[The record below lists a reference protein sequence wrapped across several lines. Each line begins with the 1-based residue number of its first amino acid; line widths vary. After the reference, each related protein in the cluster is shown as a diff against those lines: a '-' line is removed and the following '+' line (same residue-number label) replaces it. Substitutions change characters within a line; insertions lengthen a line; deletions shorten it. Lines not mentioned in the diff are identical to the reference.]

1 MVYDTNATFPTSTD
15 ELLAEVSQY
24 WANYNGSNLWQ
35 LMDVLN
41 KSMTEISENAK
52 QVEDFR
58 EINVASGSTLD
69 LFGEDFKASR
79 VNHDDELYRF
89 LIYIKS
95 LVAKSQGT
103 VPSIVNIS
111 ETALQKKQG
120 VKVFQNGTRH
130 IVIQIPLSKIDSLK
144 TERLI
149 LDNLK
154 ELVALGIWLDKISFD
169 TRTDAQQYLGTT
181 TTIYEKVKLV
191 VE

>member
-1 MVYDTNATFPTSTD
+1 MVDDTNATSPTSTD

-41 KSMTEISENAK
+41 KPMTNISATAQ
-52 QVEDFR
+52 QVENYR

-120 VKVFQNGTRH
+120 VKVFQNGIRH
-130 IVIQIPLSKIDSLK
+130 IIIQIPLSKVDSLK

-149 LDNLK
+149 LENLK

-169 TRTDAQQYLGTT
+169 TRTDALQYLGA
-181 TTIYEKVKLV
+181 TITNYEKVNLV
-191 VE
+191 AE

>member
-1 MVYDTNATFPTSTD
+1 MVDDTNAISPTSTD

-41 KSMTEISENAK
+41 KPMTDISTTAK
-52 QVEDFR
+52 QVENYR

-130 IVIQIPLSKIDSLK
+130 IIIQIPLSKIDSLK

-154 ELVALGIWLDKISFD
+154 GLVALGIWLDKISFD
-169 TRTDAQQYLGTT
+169 TRTDAQQYLGAT

-191 VE
+191 AE

>member
-1 MVYDTNATFPTSTD
+1 MVDDTNATSPTSTD

-41 KSMTEISENAK
+41 KPMTDISATAK
-52 QVEDFR
+52 QVEDYR

-69 LFGEDFKASR
+69 LFGEDYRVSR
-79 VNHDDELYRF
+79 VNHDDDLYRF

-120 VKVFQNGTRH
+120 VKIFQNGTRH
-130 IVIQIPLSKIDSLK
+130 IIIQIPLDQISDLK
-144 TERLI
+144 TERLL

-154 ELVALGIWLDKISFD
+154 ELVALGIWLDQIKFD
-169 TRTDAQQYLGTT
+169 AATEATEYIGTAT
-181 TTIYEKVKLV
+181 TYHETVNLV
-191 VE
+191 AD

>member
-1 MVYDTNATFPTSTD
+1 MVDDTNAESPTNTD

-41 KSMTEISENAK
+41 KPMTEISATAK
-52 QVEDFR
+52 QVEDYR

-69 LFGEDFKASR
+69 LFGEDYKVSR
-79 VNHDDELYRF
+79 VNHDDDLYRF

-130 IVIQIPLSKIDSLK
+130 IIIQIPLDKIDSLK
-144 TERLI
+144 TEQLI

-154 ELVALGIWLDKISFD
+154 QLVALGIWLDRISFD
-169 TRTDAQQYLGTT
+169 TRTDATQYLGSIITDH
-181 TTIYEKVKLV
+181 EKINLV
-191 VE
+191 AE

>member
-1 MVYDTNATFPTSTD
+1 MVDDTNAISPTSTD

-35 LMDVLN
+35 LIDVLN
-41 KSMTEISENAK
+41 KPMTDISATAQ
-52 QVEDFR
+52 QVENYR

-120 VKVFQNGTRH
+120 VKVFQNGVRN
-130 IVIQIPLSKIDSLK
+130 IIIQIPLSKVDSLK

-149 LDNLK
+149 LENLK

-169 TRTDAQQYLGTT
+169 TRTDVLQYLGAT
-181 TTIYEKVKLV
+181 TTITEKVKLV
-191 VE
+191 AE

>member
-1 MVYDTNATFPTSTD
+1 MVDDTNAISPTDTD
-15 ELLAEVSQY
+15 QLLAETSQY

-41 KSMTEISENAK
+41 KPMTSISTTAKLVEDYREIS
-52 QVEDFR
+52 
-58 EINVASGSTLD
+58 VASGSTLD
-69 LFGEDFKASR
+69 QFGEDFKASR
-79 VNHDDELYRF
+79 INSDDDLYRF

-120 VKVFQNGTRH
+120 VKVFKNGTRH
-130 IVIQIPLSKIDSLK
+130 IIIQIPLDKIDSLK

-154 ELVALGIWLDKISFD
+154 GLVALGIWLDKISFD
-169 TRTDAQQYLGTT
+169 TRTDAQQYLGAT
-181 TTIYEKVKLV
+181 TTIYEKAKLV
-191 VE
+191 AE

>member
-1 MVYDTNATFPTSTD
+1 MVDDTNAISPTSTD

-41 KSMTEISENAK
+41 KPMTDISATAQ
-52 QVEDFR
+52 QVENYR

-120 VKVFQNGTRH
+120 VKIFQNGTRH
-130 IVIQIPLSKIDSLK
+130 IIIQIPLDQINDLK
-144 TERLI
+144 TERLL

-154 ELVALGIWLDKISFD
+154 ELVALGIWLDQIKFD
-169 TRTDAQQYLGTT
+169 AATEATEYFGTT
-181 TTIYEKVKLV
+181 VTYHETVNLV
-191 VE
+191 AE

>member
-1 MVYDTNATFPTSTD
+1 MVDDTNATSPTSTD

-24 WANYNGSNLWQ
+24 WANYNGSNLWK

-41 KSMTEISENAK
+41 KPMTEISATAK
-52 QVEDFR
+52 QVEDVR
-58 EINVASGSTLD
+58 EINVATGSTLD
-69 LFGEDFKASR
+69 LFGEDYKVSR
-79 VNHDDELYRF
+79 VNHDDDLYRF

-130 IVIQIPLSKIDSLK
+130 IIIQIPLDKIENLK
-144 TERLI
+144 TERL
-149 LDNLK
+149 LLENLK
-154 ELVALGIWLDKISFD
+154 QLVALGIWLDRISFD
-169 TRTDAQQYLGTT
+169 TRTDATQYLGS
-181 TTIYEKVKLV
+181 TIIDHEKINLV
-191 VE
+191 AE

>member
-1 MVYDTNATFPTSTD
+1 MVDDTNAISPTSTD

-41 KSMTEISENAK
+41 KPMTDISATAQQIENY
-52 QVEDFR
+52 R

-120 VKVFQNGTRH
+120 VKIFQNGTRH
-130 IVIQIPLSKIDSLK
+130 IIIQIPLDQISDLK
-144 TERLI
+144 TERLL

-154 ELVALGIWLDKISFD
+154 ELVALGIWLDQIKFD
-169 TRTDAQQYLGTT
+169 AATEATEYIGTAT
-181 TTIYEKVKLV
+181 TYHETVNLV
-191 VE
+191 AD

>member
-1 MVYDTNATFPTSTD
+1 MVDDTNAESPTSTD

-41 KSMTEISENAK
+41 KPMTDISATAK
-52 QVEDFR
+52 QVENYR

-103 VPSIVNIS
+103 VPSIVGIS

-120 VKVFQNGTRH
+120 VKVFQNGVRH
-130 IVIQIPLSKIDSLK
+130 IIIQIPLSKVDSLK

-149 LDNLK
+149 LENLK
-154 ELVALGIWLDKISFD
+154 ELVALGIWLDRISFD
-169 TRTDAQQYLGTT
+169 TRTDALQYLGATT
-181 TTIYEKVKLV
+181 MITEKVNLV
-191 VE
+191 AE

>member
-1 MVYDTNATFPTSTD
+1 MVDDTNSISPTSTD

-41 KSMTEISENAK
+41 KPMTDISATAK
-52 QVEDFR
+52 KVEDFR
-58 EINVASGSTLD
+58 EINVAGGSTLD
-69 LFGEDFKASR
+69 MFGEDFKASR
-79 VNHDDELYRF
+79 VNSDDDLYRF

-103 VPSIVNIS
+103 VPSIVSIS

-130 IVIQIPLSKIDSLK
+130 IIIQIPLSKVDSLK

-154 ELVALGIWLDKISFD
+154 GLVALGIWLDKISFD
-169 TRTDAQQYLGTT
+169 TRTDAQQYLGAT
-181 TTIYEKVKLV
+181 TTITEKVNLV
-191 VE
+191 AE

>member
-1 MVYDTNATFPTSTD
+1 MVDDTNAISPTSTD

-41 KSMTEISENAK
+41 KPMSDISATAQQIENY
-52 QVEDFR
+52 R

-120 VKVFQNGTRH
+120 VKVFQNGVRH
-130 IVIQIPLSKIDSLK
+130 IIIQIPLSKVDSLK

-149 LDNLK
+149 LENLK
-154 ELVALGIWLDKISFD
+154 ELVALGIWLDRISFN
-169 TRTDAQQYLGTT
+169 TRTDATQYLGA
-181 TTIYEKVKLV
+181 TITNYEKVNLV
-191 VE
+191 AE

>member
-1 MVYDTNATFPTSTD
+1 MVDDTNAISPTSTD

-41 KSMTEISENAK
+41 KPMTDISATAQ
-52 QVEDFR
+52 QVENYR

-120 VKVFQNGTRH
+120 VKIFQNGTRH
-130 IVIQIPLSKIDSLK
+130 IIIQIPLDQISDLK
-144 TERLI
+144 TERLL

-154 ELVALGIWLDKISFD
+154 ELVALGIWLDQIKFD
-169 TRTDAQQYLGTT
+169 AATEATEYIGTAT
-181 TTIYEKVKLV
+181 TYHETVNLV
-191 VE
+191 AD

>member
-1 MVYDTNATFPTSTD
+1 MVDDTNAISPTNTD
-15 ELLAEVSQY
+15 ELLAEISQY

-41 KSMTEISENAK
+41 KPMTDISTTAK
-52 QVEDFR
+52 QVENYR

-120 VKVFQNGTRH
+120 VKVFQNGIRH
-130 IVIQIPLSKIDSLK
+130 IIIQIPLSKVDSLK

-149 LDNLK
+149 LENLK

-169 TRTDAQQYLGTT
+169 TKTDALQYLGAT
-181 TTIYEKVKLV
+181 TTITEKVKLV
-191 VE
+191 AE

>member
-1 MVYDTNATFPTSTD
+1 MVDDTNAISPTSTD

-35 LMDVLN
+35 LIDVLN
-41 KSMTEISENAK
+41 KPMTDISATAQ
-52 QVEDFR
+52 QVENYR

-120 VKVFQNGTRH
+120 VKVFQNGVRH
-130 IVIQIPLSKIDSLK
+130 IIIQIPLSKVDSLK

-149 LDNLK
+149 LENLK

-169 TRTDAQQYLGTT
+169 TRTDALQYLGAT
-181 TTIYEKVKLV
+181 TTITEKVNLV
-191 VE
+191 AE

>member
-1 MVYDTNATFPTSTD
+1 MVDTNAISPTSTD

-41 KSMTEISENAK
+41 KPMTDISTTAK
-52 QVEDFR
+52 QVENYR

-120 VKVFQNGTRH
+120 VKVFQNGVRH
-130 IVIQIPLSKIDSLK
+130 IIIQIPLSKVDSLK

-149 LDNLK
+149 LENLK
-154 ELVALGIWLDKISFD
+154 ELVALGIWLDRISFN
-169 TRTDAQQYLGTT
+169 TRTDATQYLGA
-181 TTIYEKVKLV
+181 TITNYEKVNLV
-191 VE
+191 AE

>member
-1 MVYDTNATFPTSTD
+1 MVDDTNAISPTSTD

-41 KSMTEISENAK
+41 KPMTDISATAQQIENY
-52 QVEDFR
+52 R

-95 LVAKSQGT
+95 LIAKSQGT

-120 VKVFQNGTRH
+120 VKVFQNGVRH
-130 IVIQIPLSKIDSLK
+130 IIIQIPLSKVDSIK

-149 LDNLK
+149 LENLK
-154 ELVALGIWLDKISFD
+154 ELVALGIWLDRISFN
-169 TRTDAQQYLGTT
+169 TRTDATQYLGA
-181 TTIYEKVKLV
+181 TITNYEKVNLV
-191 VE
+191 AE

>member
-1 MVYDTNATFPTSTD
+1 MVDDTNAISPTSTD

-24 WANYNGSNLWQ
+24 WAIYNGSNLWQ

-41 KSMTEISENAK
+41 KPMTDISATAK

-103 VPSIVNIS
+103 APSIVNIS

-120 VKVFQNGTRH
+120 VKVFQNGVRH
-130 IVIQIPLSKIDSLK
+130 IIIQIPLDKIDSLK

-149 LDNLK
+149 LENLK
-154 ELVALGIWLDKISFD
+154 GLVALGIW
-169 TRTDAQQYLGTT
+169 
-181 TTIYEKVKLV
+181 
-191 VE
+191 

>member
-1 MVYDTNATFPTSTD
+1 MVDDTNATSPTSTD

-41 KSMTEISENAK
+41 KPMTEISENAK

-58 EINVASGSTLD
+58 EINVARGSTLD

>member
-1 MVYDTNATFPTSTD
+1 MVDDTNAESPTSTD

-24 WANYNGSNLWQ
+24 WANYNGSNLWK

-41 KSMTEISENAK
+41 KPMTDISATAK
-52 QVEDFR
+52 QVEDVR
-58 EINVASGSTLD
+58 EINVATGSTLD
-69 LFGEDFKASR
+69 LFGEDYKVSR
-79 VNHDDELYRF
+79 VNHDDDLYRF

-120 VKVFQNGTRH
+120 VKIFQNGTRH
-130 IVIQIPLSKIDSLK
+130 IIIQIPLDEISDLK
-144 TERLI
+144 TERLL

-154 ELVALGIWLDKISFD
+154 ELVALGIWLDQIKFD
-169 TRTDAQQYLGTT
+169 AATEATEYIGTAT
-181 TTIYEKVKLV
+181 TYHETVNLV
-191 VE
+191 AD

>member
-1 MVYDTNATFPTSTD
+1 MVDDTNAISPTSTD

-41 KSMTEISENAK
+41 KPMTDISATAQ
-52 QVEDFR
+52 QVENYR
-58 EINVASGSTLD
+58 GINVASGSTLD

-120 VKVFQNGTRH
+120 VKVFQNGIRH
-130 IVIQIPLSKIDSLK
+130 IIIQIPLSKIDSLK

-149 LDNLK
+149 LENLK
-154 ELVALGIWLDKISFD
+154 ELVALGIWLDKISFN
-169 TRTDAQQYLGTT
+169 TRTDATQYLGA
-181 TTIYEKVKLV
+181 TITNYEKVNLV
-191 VE
+191 AE

>member
-1 MVYDTNATFPTSTD
+1 MVDDTNATSPTSTD

-41 KSMTEISENAK
+41 KPMTNISATAQ
-52 QVEDFR
+52 QVENYR

-120 VKVFQNGTRH
+120 VKVFQNGIRH
-130 IVIQIPLSKIDSLK
+130 IIIQIPLSKVDSLK

-149 LDNLK
+149 LENLK
-154 ELVALGIWLDKISFD
+154 ELVALGIWLDKLSFD
-169 TRTDAQQYLGTT
+169 TRTDALQYLGAT
-181 TTIYEKVKLV
+181 TTITEKVNLV
-191 VE
+191 AE

>member
-1 MVYDTNATFPTSTD
+1 MVDDTNAISPTSTD

-41 KSMTEISENAK
+41 KPMTDISATAQQIENY
-52 QVEDFR
+52 R
-58 EINVASGSTLD
+58 EINVADGSTLD
-69 LFGEDFKASR
+69 LFGEDFKAGR

-120 VKVFQNGTRH
+120 VKVFQNGVRH
-130 IVIQIPLSKIDSLK
+130 IIIQIPLSKVDSLK

-149 LDNLK
+149 LENLK
-154 ELVALGIWLDKISFD
+154 ELVALGIWLDRISFN
-169 TRTDAQQYLGTT
+169 TRTDATQYLGA
-181 TTIYEKVKLV
+181 TITNYEKVNLV
-191 VE
+191 AE